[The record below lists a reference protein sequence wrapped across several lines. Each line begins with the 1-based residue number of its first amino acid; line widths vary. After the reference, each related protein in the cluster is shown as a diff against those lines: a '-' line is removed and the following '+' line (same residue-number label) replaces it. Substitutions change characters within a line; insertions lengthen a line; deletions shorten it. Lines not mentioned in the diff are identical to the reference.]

1 MTNSNHM
8 PVASTGGRLLVDALV
23 ANGVDLAF
31 CVPGESYLAV
41 LDALLDVP
49 SLRLVTCRQEGGASA
64 MAEAAGKL
72 TGRPGICFVT
82 RGPGATNASIGI
94 HVARQDETPLLL
106 FVGQVPRGQ
115 RGREAFQEVDFVQM
129 FAPLAKWTVEID
141 APSRIPEIVARAF
154 AVATSG
160 RPGPVVVALPED
172 VLSQSCPAAPGV
184 VAAKA
189 RLGVDARDVEAV
201 CTLLASA
208 QRPLVIAGGGR
219 WSAQAAHDLAR
230 FAQRNAL
237 PVIVDFRCQ
246 DFVDQRQASY
256 IGDTGFRLSD
266 HVRRTIV
273 EADVVLALGTRL
285 GEIATGGYTVFSVP
299 QPAQRLIHVYPDPGE
314 LGRVYAAELAIVA
327 DPPAFVAALAASEPI
342 AQATWPERAR
352 VLRAAF
358 ENDRQP
364 RMVPAHGVDL
374 AAAVE
379 HMRAVLPDDAIVTN
393 GAGNFSAWL
402 QGYYEFRRFGT
413 QLAARNGS
421 MGYGF
426 PAAVAAKI
434 VRPERA
440 VVAFVGDGDFLMSA
454 QELATAMLADA
465 PIVVIVVNN
474 GMYGTIRM
482 HQELAYPGRV
492 IGTELRNPDFA
503 AFARAFGAE
512 AATIDETAAFAPAFD
527 AALRSGKTTLLE
539 LRVDPELIV
548 PRATIA
554 EVRALARSHAATA

>member
-8 PVASTGGRLLVDALV
+8 PVGSTGGRLLVDALV

-219 WSAQAAHDLAR
+219 WSAHAAHDLAR

-246 DFVDQRQASY
+246 DFVDQRHASY

-342 AQATWPERAR
+342 AQETWPERAR

>member
-154 AVATSG
+154 ALATSG

-172 VLSQSCPAAPGV
+172 VLSQSCAAAPGV

-189 RLGVDARDVEAV
+189 HLGVDARDVEAV

-352 VLRAAF
+352 VLREVF

>member
-154 AVATSG
+154 ALATSG

-172 VLSQSCPAAPGV
+172 VLSQSCAAAPGV

-189 RLGVDARDVEAV
+189 HLGVDARDVEAV